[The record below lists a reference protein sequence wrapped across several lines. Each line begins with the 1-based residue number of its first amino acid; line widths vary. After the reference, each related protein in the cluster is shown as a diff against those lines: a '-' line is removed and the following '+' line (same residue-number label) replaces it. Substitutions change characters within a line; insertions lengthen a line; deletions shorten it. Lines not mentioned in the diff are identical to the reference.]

1 MSSRADESAV
11 FDFGA
16 CAEFEE
22 EVQRLVDGDDVA
34 DEVRSHVASCDGCRR
49 FHDALVATRRAV
61 GQALAG
67 AHLPELPPGLVASAH
82 ARSRDARR
90 ARPRLVFIGAIAG
103 AVGLA
108 AAVLVVVAQLS
119 GPAKPQPVAT
129 VAWTMGEVH
138 VSGPGRDVVLLPPS
152 EAKESPLMAG
162 DVVACGRWSGAGL
175 ELAGGSSIVV
185 DSGQVTSGR
194 SEWRLESGRVI
205 VSHAEGSPALSV
217 ATAEA
222 VVTTRGTEF
231 EVRRLGKRTATLVRA
246 GAVTVKSA
254 ARPPAASRVDLRGEG
269 EGAVVEAGHEADVA
283 GGNVVVRRIALEA
296 GASSAEAVRSGAALL
311 RYRLS
316 EGMRWRWHFE
326 RKVRFS
332 AEKDDP
338 LGLLA
343 RIFLGGGEEEAALA
357 ADVAFAV
364 EKLSGDARYEV
375 LVGPEGKG
383 VRIEIDARGRR
394 RLVASEGRGP
404 LSEALHPSRSFHLAG
419 AEVAPRLPAEAVK
432 PGDSWEHKASGTV
445 LKSPGNRI
453 VLRLDLHI
461 KYRLASAATEGAGA
475 LAIEQEIVRRDFE
488 IVDIER
494 DRVIARVK
502 STGSGRAVFDALSG
516 ELVRSELKIAT
527 RFSPRMARGGR
538 RGQRGPEIGDISY
551 TETITQRLV
560 ERAH

>member
-1 MSSRADESAV
+1 MSSRGDESAV

-22 EVQRLVDGDDVA
+22 KVQRLVDGGAAADIA
-34 DEVRSHVASCDGCRR
+34 DEVRSHIASCDGCRR

-61 GQALAG
+61 GEALAG
-67 AHLPELPPGLVASAH
+67 AHLPELPPGIVASAR
-82 ARSRDARR
+82 ARSRPPRAARR

-103 AVGLA
+103 AAGLA

-119 GPAKPQPVAT
+119 GPAKPEPVAT

-138 VSGPGRDVVLLPPS
+138 VSGPGSGPVLLPPS
-152 EAKESPLMAG
+152 EAKGFGLMEG

-185 DSGQVTSGR
+185 DAGQVTPGR
-194 SEWRLESGRVI
+194 SEWRLDSGRVI
-205 VSHAEGSPALSV
+205 VSHAEGAPDLSV
-217 ATAEA
+217 ATADA

-231 EVRRLGKRTATLVRA
+231 EVRRLADRTATLVRA

-254 ARPPAASRVDLRGEG
+254 ARPPAVSRVDLRGEG
-269 EGAVVEAGHEADVA
+269 EGALVEAGHEADVA
-283 GGNVVVRRIALEA
+283 GGEVVVRRIAVEA
-296 GASSAEAVRSGAALL
+296 GASSAEAVRSGGALL

-326 RKVRFS
+326 RKLRF
-332 AEKDDP
+332 AVENDDP
-338 LGLLA
+338 LQLLA
-343 RIFLGGGEEEAALA
+343 RVFLGGGGGGEEEAALA

-364 EKLSGDARYEV
+364 EKLSGDGRYEV
-375 LVGPEGKG
+375 LVGP
-383 VRIEIDARGRR
+383 
-394 RLVASEGRGP
+394 EGRGP

-419 AEVAPRLPAEAVK
+419 AELAPRLPAEAVK
-432 PGDSWEHKASGTV
+432 PGDSWEHSASGTV
-445 LKSPGNRI
+445 LRSPGNRI
-453 VLRLDLHI
+453 ALRLDLHI
-461 KYRLASAATEGAGA
+461 KYSLAPEATEEEGA
-475 LAIEQEIVRRDFE
+475 LAIEQEIIRRDFE
-488 IVDIER
+488 IVDTEG
-494 DRVIARVK
+494 DRVIASVK

-516 ELVRSELKIAT
+516 ELIRSELKLNT
-527 RFSPRMARGGR
+527 RFSPLIVRGGR
-538 RGQRGPEIGDISY
+538 RGQRGPEMGDISY